1 MANITSNKT
10 EQVVMRNRIDVDGV
24 PVKHQEYTINSDNP
38 ENIGQSSYFANDDAK
53 IVYKS
58 NRVAIRA
65 QEDAFEDEVFAK
77 ADSMI
82 NAKEGAK

>member
-38 ENIGQSSYFANDDAK
+38 ENIGQSSYFAK
-53 IVYKS
+53 IVYKN